1 MELDDFK
8 KLKSPKA
15 QEGTDPVEKEEGIS
29 MITESF
35 KAYQTQIKR
44 RKILYVTFNIVLA
57 VIYLAILSTRSG
69 LEATGF
75 SLLGAGFAAGAL
87 YLYLRYKP
95 LPADIYSLPVTEF
108 LEKAEKQVSYYR
120 PVDYLIVVP
129 LLLLLGTGGGMVFV
143 TRLMRYT
150 DNFILLLVIWI
161 LFFVMLCVFGYF
173 AGRKD
178 WKKEFG
184 PLYMNIRK
192 MKENI
197 DTEGVMDDGD

>member
-8 KLKSPKA
+8 KLKSRKA
-15 QEGTDPVEKEEGIS
+15 QEGADPVKKEEGIS

-35 KAYQTQIKR
+35 KAYQAQIKR

-57 VIYLAILSTRSG
+57 VIYLAIVSTRTG
-69 LEATGF
+69 LEETGF
-75 SLLGAGFAAGAL
+75 SLLVAGFAAGAL

-95 LPADIYSLPVTEF
+95 LTAEIYSLPVTEF
-108 LEKAEKQVSYYR
+108 LEKAEKQVSYFR
-120 PVDYLIVVP
+120 LTDYLIVVP
-129 LLLLLGTGGGMVFV
+129 LLLLLGTGGGIVFV

-161 LFFVMLCVFGYF
+161 LFFVSLCVFGYF

-192 MKENI
+192 MKEGI
-197 DTEGVMDDGD
+197 ETEGESGRPK